1 MHYCCRKTKNS
12 CFLQRKLDL
21 RHFYRECRENSTIRT
36 FWEHLLART
45 SRKLP
50 NLDQFREFYPRP
62 KKVTMFLLFMN
73 HLQALSLK
81 RTGQRGQAEQQRNLE
96 VVELIRINIYLITPE
111 ISCPITLLHQSVLI
125 IANCLWAQCEGSHTR
140 HQQSIEPKM
149 ISDVFSNQI
158 WSVLIRSHLISI
170 DPLTE
175 TRYDTDLS
183 LWLIH
188 LWNIGTQFY

>member
-1 MHYCCRKTKNS
+1 MSWKTQHKH
-12 CFLQRKLDL
+12 FL
-21 RHFYRECRENSTIRT
+21 RT
-36 FWEHLLART
+36 FAGEDKPQLAQPGPIQRVFIQG
-45 SRKLP
+45 RKRWRCD
-50 NLDQFREFYPRP
+50 NVSVVMD
-62 KKVTMFLLFMN
+62 